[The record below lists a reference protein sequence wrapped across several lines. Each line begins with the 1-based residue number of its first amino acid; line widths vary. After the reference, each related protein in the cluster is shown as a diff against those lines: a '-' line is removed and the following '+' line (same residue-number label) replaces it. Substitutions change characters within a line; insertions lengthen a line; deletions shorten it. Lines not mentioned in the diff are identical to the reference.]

1 MMSTSKGLAVVTGAS
16 SGIGQVYAQRLA
28 AQGYDLLLV
37 ARRKDRLEQLAR
49 TLTGKHGIRTEAVP
63 ADLSKDEGLRSVES
77 RIAAA
82 DQLTM
87 LVNNAGFGIRGL
99 FQESDLERQEEM
111 HRLHIIATM
120 RLTHAALRGMM
131 ARGRGAI
138 VNVSSV
144 AAFSQSP
151 WNTTYSAT
159 KTWMNSFTE
168 ALAVELRTLG
178 SPVQLQALCPGFTIT
193 EFHDAMGVSRS
204 IIPEGW
210 WMTPEDVVEESLKG
224 LERNKLI
231 VIPGWRY
238 RVYVFSLAFIPNSLR
253 RALTVAF
260 ARRVRRKL
268 ASAASSQET
277 AKPA

>member
-1 MMSTSKGLAVVTGAS
+1 MGKSQGLALVTGAS
-16 SGIGQVYAQRLA
+16 SGIGAVYAERLA

-37 ARRKDRLEQLAR
+37 ARRKDRLDALAHE
-49 TLTGKHGIRTEAVP
+49 LGKQHRIQAEGFA
-63 ADLSKDEGLRSVES
+63 ADLAKDAGLRLVED
-77 RIAAA
+77 RIAASGN
-82 DQLTM
+82 LVV

-120 RLTHAALRGMM
+120 RLTHVALKGMM
-131 ARGRGAI
+131 ARGRGTI

-159 KTWMNSFTE
+159 KAWMNSFTE
-168 ALAVELRTLG
+168 ALSVELKTCG
-178 SPVQLQALCPGFTIT
+178 APIQVQALCPGFTVT
-193 EFHDAMGVSRS
+193 EFHDVMGIDRK
-204 IIPEGW
+204 IIPASW
-210 WMTPEDVVEESLKG
+210 WMTAEAVVDESLRG
-224 LERNKLI
+224 LARGKLI

-238 RVYVFSLAFIPNSLR
+238 RVYVALLAFIPR
-253 RALTVAF
+253 VVQRYLTVAF

-268 ASAASSQET
+268 AGWTKQGQGAAS
-277 AKPA
+277 PH